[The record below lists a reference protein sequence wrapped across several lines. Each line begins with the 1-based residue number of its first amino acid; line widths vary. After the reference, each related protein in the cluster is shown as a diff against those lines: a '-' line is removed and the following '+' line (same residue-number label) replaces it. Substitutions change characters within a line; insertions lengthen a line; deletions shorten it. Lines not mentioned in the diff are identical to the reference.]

1 MQIIF
6 WIAIIVLAIGGYS
19 WYRDY
24 QDRALTARLK
34 AIHDKDSVI
43 GEIDAATAQLK
54 AEGEFRQR
62 NRGKF

>member
-1 MQIIF
+1 MQIFF
-6 WIAIIVLAIGGYS
+6 WIAVIALGIGGYS
-19 WYRDY
+19 WYRNY

-34 AIHDKDSVI
+34 AMRDKDSVI

-54 AEGEFRQR
+54 AEGEFWQR